1 MNSEPL
7 IPIWEAY
14 LVAVEAL
21 KVSKRVVT
29 FSNKA
34 KQALHSLDDN
44 EPEMSKR
51 ICFEKHK
58 LGLNLLNRC
67 TVIDQVTDLT
77 LINSSK
83 VIDDLFVLSLWATF
97 ERYLIDFFQVKGEKM
112 REILPSDLADVYYEH
127 LSREIEYWKPM
138 EILDLLKRSLFKGN
152 EQLIELAKDILKYRN
167 WVAHGRNPNNL
178 PAMNITPQMAYERLD
193 DVMSIL
199 IVNE

>member
-34 KQALHSLDDN
+34 KQALHALDDN
-44 EPEMSKR
+44 ESEMIKR
-51 ICFEKHK
+51 ISFEKHK

-67 TVIDQVTDLT
+67 TVIDQVTDLS

-97 ERYLIDFFQVKGEKM
+97 ERYLIDFFQVKGEKI
-112 REILPSDLADVYYEH
+112 RDIFPSDLADVYYEH

-178 PAMNITPQMAYERLD
+178 PSMNITPQMAYERLD

>member
-7 IPIWEAY
+7 MPILETY

-34 KQALHSLDDN
+34 KLALNALDDN
-44 EPEMSKR
+44 EPEIIKQIR
-51 ICFEKHK
+51 FEKHK
-58 LGLNLLNRC
+58 VGLNLLNRC

-77 LINSSK
+77 LKNSSQ

-97 ERYLIDFFQVKGEKM
+97 ERYLIDFFQVKGEKIC
-112 REILPSDLADVYYEH
+112 EILPSNLADVYYEH
-127 LSREIEYWKPM
+127 LSKEIEYWKPM

-167 WVAHGRNPNNL
+167 WVAHGRNPNHL
-178 PAMNITPQMAYERLD
+178 PSMNITPQMAYERLD
-193 DVMSIL
+193 DVISIL

>member
-21 KVSKRVVT
+21 KVSKRVVS
-29 FSNKA
+29 FSNNA
-34 KQALHSLDDN
+34 KEALHALDDD
-44 EPEMSKR
+44 ESEMNKR
-51 ICFEKHK
+51 ISFEKYK

-67 TVIDQVTDLT
+67 NVIDQVTDVS

-97 ERYLIDFFQVKGEKM
+97 ERYLIDFFQAKGEKI
-112 REILPSDLADVYYEH
+112 REIFPSDLANVYYEH
-127 LSREIEYWKPM
+127 LSKEIEYWKPM

-152 EQLIELAKDILKYRN
+152 EQLIDLAKDILKYRN

-193 DVMSIL
+193 EVMSIL
-199 IVNE
+199 ILNE

>member
-44 EPEMSKR
+44 EAEMSKR

-97 ERYLIDFFQVKGEKM
+97 ERYLIDFFQVKGEKI
-112 REILPSDLADVYYEH
+112 REILPSDLAEVYYEH

-167 WVAHGRNPNNL
+167 WVAHGRNL
-178 PAMNITPQMAYERLD
+178 FMLKQG
-193 DVMSIL
+193 
-199 IVNE
+199 

>member
-34 KQALHSLDDN
+34 KQALHALDDN
-44 EPEMSKR
+44 ESEIIKR
-51 ICFEKHK
+51 ISFEKHK

-97 ERYLIDFFQVKGEKM
+97 ERYLIDFFQVKGEKI
-112 REILPSDLADVYYEH
+112 REIFPSDLADVYYEH

>member
-21 KVSKRVVT
+21 KVSKRVVS

-34 KQALHSLDDN
+34 KQTLHTLDDN
-44 EPEMSKR
+44 ESEMIKQIS
-51 ICFEKHK
+51 FEKHK

-77 LINSSK
+77 LRNSSK

-97 ERYLIDFFQVKGEKM
+97 ERYLIDFFQVKGEKI
-112 REILPSDLADVYYEH
+112 REILPSNLADVYYEH

-138 EILDLLKRSLFKGN
+138 EILDLLKRSVFKGN

-178 PAMNITPQMAYERLD
+178 PAINITPQMAYERLD

-199 IVNE
+199 IINE